1 MFIRDTFFLYNKLN
15 GKLILSVL
23 VVVSLLISC
32 SFNKEPLE
40 ARLLEKELYDQA
52 QIRLKNGN
60 FSSAIISLE
69 TLEARFPFG
78 RYAEQSQAE
87 LIFAYYKNFEFEAA
101 MSSAERFINLHPRHP
116 HTDYAYYLKGLAAFT
131 DDSGLITRY
140 FSSDLS
146 KRDIEP
152 AQKSFDYLSD
162 FLSRFPE
169 SEYVSHAKK
178 RMVYLRNLIARSE
191 IGIANFYMERRAYV
205 ASIGRAKYVIEH
217 LPNTPQNPYALSIL
231 VRAYDALG
239 YEDLSLE
246 NKEILKLNYPNFS
259 GLDDL
264 NKTDKSWLSK
274 LTFGILGEEEI
285 PPPSN

>member
-60 FSSAIISLE
+60 FSSAIMSLE
-69 TLEARFPFG
+69 ALESRFPFG

-101 MSSAERFINLHPRHP
+101 ISAAERFINLHPRHP
-116 HTDYAYYLKGLAAFT
+116 HADYAYYLKGLAAFT

-169 SEYVSHAKK
+169 SEYVAHAKK

-191 IGIANFYMERRAYV
+191 IGIANFYMERGAYV

-217 LPNTPQNPYALSIL
+217 LPSTPQNPHALSIL

-246 NKEILKLNYPNFS
+246 NKEILKLNYPTFS

-264 NKTDKSWLSK
+264 NRTDKSWLSK
-274 LTFGILGEEEI
+274 LTFGILGEEV
-285 PPPSN
+285 PPPSK